1 MFTRSDFDRLA
12 AVSDQACLTIYL
24 PTHRA
29 GQETHNGHDR
39 LAFKDALR
47 EARKRLASETEL
59 SEQKRDDL
67 LARVEAVADGAD
79 FWRHQSD
86 SLAVF
91 AAGDEVATFK
101 LPVPLE
107 RAAVHVGNRFTLTTA
122 ARMLAPGARWYV
134 FAVTQNDNRFYE
146 CTRHSVTPIYIRDKV
161 PANLEEVLEI
171 YEGGEQLQHHSTSVP
186 GAGPGTVFQGQGSNE
201 DRQDEWLEIYFRR
214 IGNGVTE
221 LIAGQEEPLVI
232 ACDPQ
237 HVKGIKSF
245 IDYPH
250 IVEASVRTH
259 PSTLD
264 PVAVQRDSWQ
274 IVQPM
279 FDKAFDELQEKFAT
293 ASGGGNL
300 VNGLSDVVPAAVGGR
315 VAALYVAEGAR
326 PRFGHYE
333 ADTHSV
339 RFVGPDAAKGP
350 ADDGDRDDEV
360 TGQTRTAT
368 NATAAVVDAPS
379 ASTSI
384 ADGTDASYTADDTAT
399 LTRPDGTI
407 DLLEEAIRQTVA
419 NGGPVLFRLADQV
432 PDASDGVTGIL
443 RYDY

>member
-12 AVSDQACLTIYL
+12 AVSDPACLTIYL

-47 EARKRLASETEL
+47 EARKRLADRTDL
-59 SEQKRDDL
+59 SEAQRDGL
-67 LARVEAVADGAD
+67 LARVEAAADGAD

-91 AAGDEVATFK
+91 ASGDAVETFK
-101 LPVPLE
+101 LPIPLE
-107 RAAVHVGNRFTLTTA
+107 RTDVHVGTRLSLTTA

-171 YEGGEQLQHHSTSVP
+171 YEGGEQLQHHSTTVA
-186 GAGPGTVFQGQGSNE
+186 GAGPGTIFQGQGSNE
-201 DRQDEWLEIYFRR
+201 DREDEWLEIYFRR

-232 ACDPQ
+232 ASDPQ

-250 IVEASVRTH
+250 VVEASVRTH

-264 PVAVQRDSWQ
+264 PVALQRDSWE

-279 FDKAFDELQEKFAT
+279 FDKTLDELQEKFAT

-300 VNGLSDVVPAAVGGR
+300 ANGLSDVVPAAIGGR
-315 VAALYVAEGAR
+315 VAALYVAEGAM
-326 PRFGHYE
+326 PRFGHYVS
-333 ADTHSV
+333 DTHSV
-339 RFVGPDAAKGP
+339 RFVGADATTGA
-350 ADDGDRDDEV
+350 ADDGDDDDEL
-360 TGQTRTAT
+360 TGRTRASN
-368 NATAAVVDAPS
+368 NASAAVADAPS
-379 ASTSI
+379 ASATT
-384 ADGTDASYTADDTAT
+384 AERTDATYAAADTAV
-399 LTRPDGTI
+399 LARPEGSI

-419 NGGPVLFRLADQV
+419 NGAPVLFRLAEQI
-432 PDASDGVTGIL
+432 PDASDGVTAIL